1 MSFPFPTTMNTRTLL
16 LALLCAACAFG
27 YVYGLTA
34 YGPAVHKALV
44 PAR

>member
-1 MSFPFPTTMNTRTLL
+1 MNTRTLL
-16 LALLCAACAFG
+16 LALLCAACAVG

>member
-1 MSFPFPTTMNTRTLL
+1 MRTALL
-16 LALLCAACAFG
+16 VLLCAGCALG

-34 YGPAVHKALV
+34 YGPVIHKALV